1 MVSKER
7 ALRALETA
15 KRIKDTEAI
24 ASIESLLVTLQENE
38 NVSRNLAPRRD
49 PGAFEN
55 ITSGF
60 GAGVVGIG
68 EMASLGAATAL
79 EEEAETAARNSI
91 RSAFGSIRPEGGDP
105 DSISYQISQALGSIA
120 GLASVP
126 VAASVAG
133 APGLGA
139 LGIGALVAG
148 SAGSG
153 DASERA
159 RAAGATEEERSKA
172 SPVGFGIGL
181 LDIVPIARVVKFV
194 DMPLLTKLVDKLG
207 PEKVES
213 IGDRIYN
220 AGATGVAEGLQE
232 AASNVLQNFNE
243 QEYNAAAE
251 TFGGAGKEALLGGSA
266 GAILQGLVDLFAS
279 RRGGKT
285 IGQTVDEN
293 KQDEQTETE
302 ELKRLEFNPTEPVQ
316 GKLFAEDQD
325 LTKPETV
332 INGEEIRT
340 RVYKGFDK
348 PFEQLTKKQQQ
359 TLTTRVLALSNEE
372 FSALEKAIED
382 APTTEDAE
390 AIKARLFEGL
400 DTDSFDG
407 VATLPEEQR
416 LEFTF
421 RSQNLT
427 KIEKKTLEDAARGIA
442 PATETAT
449 EQGTLPGM
457 TPGVDSPAIGPQ
469 LQGIPAPES
478 EGRPPLRAD
487 GAKREADAKTGRDT
501 KESQPIAVDK
511 EGEAKTAIQ
520 QFEERKAKVIEDAA
534 RLQVSEQVDGIVPK
548 DPAPEPSVGAARDK
562 RDRELAQPSLDRGQ
576 IDMFPAETD
585 IADRERRSAS
595 ESSPIRN
602 KVFGKLTKPYSELTE
617 KQRKTV
623 DAKIKK
629 LPLAEQR
636 TLEKELAETTAT
648 PEPVIATPEMLDSF
662 GIPRKDPKAIALRS
676 AVEGEDL
683 TKPEPRAE
691 LEAFVGLKT
700 TTGKA
705 KSGINKFLRDVPS
718 AQFELAKPTGRLP
731 RPRPVL
737 KKENTDG
744 ESDLPTTT
752 ERKPDP
758 TGSRASDE
766 AGVQSVGDPAGD
778 KDTRKSVS
786 PKPESVGDR
795 GGSSGRP
802 TGRKGT
808 KPSALKKIV
817 KKTVATKQTKQPVKE
832 VKTKTKQPVEEV
844 KTKAVPT
851 EDRTPKETRADQES
865 AAKNRLKAAKELAA
879 KENISLEDAAKLIR
893 EMDNKG
899 EVLFAPSRS
908 TDAIDSP
915 LPDSVVEL
923 LGNNELRRGLL
934 ELAKVTK
941 DSRVSK
947 IANKLAN
954 YAFDT
959 RVEVVAPNKLGT
971 RKNKAGEDVQV
982 DGVFDSNTNTIM
994 LNKDYSDVHIFL
1006 HEMSH
1011 AATISTLQNKSHPV
1025 TIKLTKLYEDTK
1037 EFLDS
1042 HYGSENVAEFVAEAF
1057 SNPQFQ
1063 NELGRIN
1070 PKGTLLSSWERFL
1083 DIISN
1088 FIGLGDY
1095 SSAKVKADRLIEEI
1109 LAPAADSRYAPAL
1122 ESMTLPAAVR
1132 GINDSF
1138 KAARAK
1144 VKDKNLGE
1152 NLAIEF
1158 KALFGGRQSPG
1169 SRKGERMFLGL
1180 APNQAVQDIAVYS
1193 GMPEAKKLF
1202 DAIEKQRGDLT
1213 VAEQLTK
1220 KTLAPLF
1227 NDFQAKASKKTMDA
1241 WNNLVYDSTVDEVD
1255 PQIPSLAEAQK
1266 KYGRQPVEGTSQLK
1280 IDRYKELRKIYL
1292 GDTVGPKGR
1301 QAYTTLRGFYKEQ
1314 YTALLDSLKG
1324 RIAGLDL
1331 EEGQKTTLT
1340 NELYAKMLE
1349 GAGKEPYFP
1358 LTRAGT
1364 YWLSVK
1370 DKDSA
1375 NVGENS
1381 AVYAFEDGRQRLIA
1395 MEQFVEDGYEVEVF
1409 DPASKKTY
1417 ENPPPGSFVAQVM
1430 GILNVQKVD
1439 PEIKEQI
1446 TRLFIE
1452 SLPETAFAK
1461 ALVRRSNTA
1470 GFRRDALDAVRTKG
1484 YDLARQT
1491 ERIKNSTRIQ
1501 SIMDE
1506 VSESVATKNP
1516 ELKGSAL
1523 LAEMQ
1528 DRAQFAVNPPPD
1540 NWAKIANRA
1549 AFVWTIGFNASSA
1562 LVNLSQIPLFAY
1574 PNLAGTYGADQTF
1587 TAIKE
1592 ATKLFGGAPSNK
1604 AQETL
1609 FGDSRT
1615 PRSVVE
1621 ALKKGDLGA
1630 AKEAFGDKAIQSLD
1644 NYYTFK
1650 RNEKGDLTFSIRQ
1663 DIDIPADV
1671 KTELEII
1678 MPMMELASQR
1688 GQLNSSFIADT
1699 LNVDQSG
1706 RKLTSWD
1713 VATNASALMF
1723 HSAEV
1728 MNRQVT
1734 MAAAYKLELK
1744 KLAGNNKP
1752 TPEQQKQAAEEAI
1765 YQTQQINGGATLE
1778 TGPRYARKGI
1788 GRVGLMYKS
1797 YGIQMYYT
1805 MSKSGLQV
1813 IRNLL
1818 PGDNAESRKLRND
1831 ALRQLAGVHLSALL
1845 FAGVQGLPLY
1855 GLVSMVLDWFD
1866 EDYEADTDT
1875 VLRSALNND
1884 WLYSGAVSQIT
1895 GIDISQRV
1903 KLTDLLF
1910 EADRFNSSPSPEET
1924 FFHYFGGPAWSV
1936 GLRFV
1941 EGGEKLLDGDI
1952 LGGME
1957 DMVPGAVRNLA
1968 LGLFKYPMEGGIMT
1982 KRGDPIYDD
1991 LHVGNLLGK
2000 ILGFPPTAYTR
2011 QMAETSAGKRMEI
2024 GAKDKRKKLLRRYYM
2039 AKNYGDYEE
2048 VRAIRKEMREFNK
2061 SRIASRI
2068 DPKLRID
2075 GETIEKSMAANKRTT
2090 DNKIYNG
2097 VTLSNN
2103 MQKMLDKPGF
2113 FDD

>member
-1 MVSKER
+1 MQLIEDIK
-7 ALRALETA
+7 AAKKDKTTTKATA
-15 KRIKDTEAI
+15 KKINARTEALNAI
-24 ASIESLLVTLQENE
+24 PPSQ
-38 NVSRNLAPRRD
+38 RNAD
-49 PGAFEN
+49 
-55 ITSGF
+55 
-60 GAGVVGIG
+60 
-68 EMASLGAATAL
+68 
-79 EEEAETAARNSI
+79 
-91 RSAFGSIRPEGGDP
+91 
-105 DSISYQISQALGSIA
+105 
-120 GLASVP
+120 
-126 VAASVAG
+126 
-133 APGLGA
+133 
-139 LGIGALVAG
+139 
-148 SAGSG
+148 
-153 DASERA
+153 ERA
-159 RAAGATEEERSKA
+159 R
-172 SPVGFGIGL
+172 
-181 LDIVPIARVVKFV
+181 
-194 DMPLLTKLVDKLG
+194 KL
-207 PEKVES
+207 
-213 IGDRIYN
+213 
-220 AGATGVAEGLQE
+220 A
-232 AASNVLQNFNE
+232 
-243 QEYNAAAE
+243 
-251 TFGGAGKEALLGGSA
+251 
-266 GAILQGLVDLFAS
+266 
-279 RRGGKT
+279 
-285 IGQTVDEN
+285 
-293 KQDEQTETE
+293 
-302 ELKRLEFNPTEPVQ
+302 
-316 GKLFAEDQD
+316 
-325 LTKPETV
+325 
-332 INGEEIRT
+332 
-340 RVYKGFDK
+340 
-348 PFEQLTKKQQQ
+348 
-359 TLTTRVLALSNEE
+359 
-372 FSALEKAIED
+372 
-382 APTTEDAE
+382 
-390 AIKARLFEGL
+390 
-400 DTDSFDG
+400 
-407 VATLPEEQR
+407 
-416 LEFTF
+416 
-421 RSQNLT
+421 
-427 KIEKKTLEDAARGIA
+427 
-442 PATETAT
+442 
-449 EQGTLPGM
+449 
-457 TPGVDSPAIGPQ
+457 
-469 LQGIPAPES
+469 
-478 EGRPPLRAD
+478 
-487 GAKREADAKTGRDT
+487 
-501 KESQPIAVDK
+501 
-511 EGEAKTAIQ
+511 
-520 QFEERKAKVIEDAA
+520 
-534 RLQVSEQVDGIVPK
+534 
-548 DPAPEPSVGAARDK
+548 
-562 RDRELAQPSLDRGQ
+562 
-576 IDMFPAETD
+576 
-585 IADRERRSAS
+585 
-595 ESSPIRN
+595 
-602 KVFGKLTKPYSELTE
+602 
-617 KQRKTV
+617 
-623 DAKIKK
+623 
-629 LPLAEQR
+629 
-636 TLEKELAETTAT
+636 LAET
-648 PEPVIATPEMLDSF
+648 
-662 GIPRKDPKAIALRS
+662 K
-676 AVEGEDL
+676 
-683 TKPEPRAE
+683 
-691 LEAFVGLKT
+691 
-700 TTGKA
+700 
-705 KSGINKFLRDVPS
+705 
-718 AQFELAKPTGRLP
+718 
-731 RPRPVL
+731 
-737 KKENTDG
+737 
-744 ESDLPTTT
+744 
-752 ERKPDP
+752 
-758 TGSRASDE
+758 
-766 AGVQSVGDPAGD
+766 
-778 KDTRKSVS
+778 
-786 PKPESVGDR
+786 
-795 GGSSGRP
+795 
-802 TGRKGT
+802 
-808 KPSALKKIV
+808 
-817 KKTVATKQTKQPVKE
+817 
-832 VKTKTKQPVEEV
+832 
-844 KTKAVPT
+844 
-851 EDRTPKETRADQES
+851 ADQES
-865 AAKNRLKAAKELAA
+865 AAKNRQEATKKLAA
-879 KENISLEDAAKLIR
+879 EENISFEAAVKLVR
-893 EMDNKG
+893 GMEANG
-899 EVLFAPSRS
+899 ELPYFAPSRS

-959 RVEVVAPNKLGT
+959 RVEVVAPSKLGT
-971 RKNKAGEDVQV
+971 RKNKAGKNVQV
-982 DGVFDSNTNTIM
+982 DGVFDSNINTIM

-1025 TIKLTKLYEDTK
+1025 TKKLTKLYEDTK

-1095 SSAKVKADRLIEEI
+1095 SSAKVKVDRLIEEI
-1109 LAPAADSRYAPAL
+1109 LAPAAANRYTPAL

-1152 NLAIEF
+1152 NLALEF
-1158 KALFGGRQSPG
+1158 KALFGGGRQSPG
-1169 SRKGERMFLGL
+1169 LRKGERLFLGL
-1180 APNQAVQDIAVYS
+1180 APNQAVQDVAVFS
-1193 GMPEAKKLF
+1193 GIPEAKKLF

-1266 KYGRQPVEGTSQLK
+1266 KYGKQPVEGTSQLK

-1301 QAYTTLRGFYKEQ
+1301 QAYTTLRGFYKKQ

-1349 GAGKEPYFP
+1349 GAAKEPYFP
-1358 LTRAGT
+1358 LTRAGS

-1381 AVYAFEDGRQRLIA
+1381 AVYAFENGRQRLIA
-1395 MEQFVEDGYEVEVF
+1395 MEQFVEDGYEVEIF
-1409 DPASKKTY
+1409 DLDSKKTY

-1470 GFRRDALDAVRTKG
+1470 GFRKDALDAVRTKG

-1574 PNLAGTYGADQTF
+1574 PNLAATYGADQTF
-1587 TAIKE
+1587 TAIKK

-1615 PRSVVE
+1615 PRSVIE
-1621 ALKKGDLGA
+1621 ALKKGGYSA
-1630 AKEAFGDKAIQSLD
+1630 AKEAFGDKAIPSLD

-1650 RNEKGDLTFSIRQ
+1650 RNEEGNLVFSIRK

-1734 MAAAYKLELK
+1734 MAATYKLELK

-1778 TGPRYARKGI
+1778 TGPRYARSKF

-1805 MSKSGLQV
+1805 MGKSGLQF
-1813 IRNLL
+1813 IKNAL
-1818 PGDNAESRKLRND
+1818 PGDNAESRKLRSD

-1855 GLVSMVLDWFD
+1855 GVVSMVLDWFD
-1866 EDYEADTDT
+1866 EDYEEDTDT
-1875 VLRSALNND
+1875 ALRSALNND

-1924 FFHYFGGPAWSV
+1924 IFHYFGGPAWSV
-1936 GLRFV
+1936 GIRFA
-1941 EGGEKLLDGDI
+1941 EGAEKLLDGDI

-1968 LGLFKYPMEGGIMT
+1968 LGAFKYPMEGGIMT

-1991 LHVGNLLGK
+1991 LHVGNLLAK
-2000 ILGFPPTAYTR
+2000 IFGFPPTAYTR

-2024 GAKDKRKKLLRRYYM
+2024 GAKNKRQKLLRRYYM

-2048 VRAIRKEMREFNK
+2048 VKAVRKEMREFNK

-2103 MQKMLDKPGF
+2103 MQKMLAKPGF